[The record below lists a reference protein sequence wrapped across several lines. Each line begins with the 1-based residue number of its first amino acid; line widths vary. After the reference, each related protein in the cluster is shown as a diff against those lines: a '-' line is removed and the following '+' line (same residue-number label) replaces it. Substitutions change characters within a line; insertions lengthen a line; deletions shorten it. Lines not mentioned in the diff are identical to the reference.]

1 MRDRRAAQAEALAV
15 LRAGLRDIAANHP
28 EALARLPGDLD
39 AFVEATAAA
48 VLARLPVDGDEF
60 DEFVEATAAAA
71 IAECDR
77 NAAADGVLAEF
88 DALTK
93 GHN

>member
-1 MRDRRAAQAEALAV
+1 MRDRRAGQA
-15 LRAGLRDIAANHP
+15 

-39 AFVEATAAA
+39 AFVEATAAD
-48 VLARLPVDGDEF
+48 VLAEY
-60 DEFVEATAAAA
+60 
-71 IAECDR
+71 DR
-77 NAAADGVLAEF
+77 NDAADGVLAEF

>member
-1 MRDRRAAQAEALAV
+1 MRDRRAGQAEALAV

-39 AFVEATAAA
+39 AFVEATAAD
-48 VLARLPVDGDEF
+48 VLAEY
-60 DEFVEATAAAA
+60 
-71 IAECDR
+71 DR
-77 NAAADGVLAEF
+77 NDAADGVLAEF

>member
-15 LRAGLRDIAANHP
+15 LRAGLRADAAAYPH
-28 EALARLPGDLD
+28 ALARLPGDLD

-48 VLARLPVDGDEF
+48 VLAEY
-60 DEFVEATAAAA
+60 
-71 IAECDR
+71 DR

>member
-1 MRDRRAAQAEALAV
+1 MRDRRAGQAEALAV
-15 LRAGLRDIAANHP
+15 LRGGLRADAAAYP
-28 EALARLPGDLD
+28 VALARLPGDLDLD

-48 VLARLPVDGDEF
+48 AL
-60 DEFVEATAAAA
+60 
-71 IAECDR
+71 AECDR
-77 NAAADGVLAEF
+77 NDAADGVLAEF